1 MADQT
6 KEQVKKHLDKALGED
21 DSPEA
26 PQVLFAGVTQ
36 EQLDEWKAKH
46 KEVHIITVRVSEHET
61 LTGYF
66 KKPGRDVMAN
76 CINLAQDKKIFEAR
90 EFLLNNTFIGGDK
103 QITTNFDYSVT
114 AQTKLWTSINF
125 LTAEAT
131 KY

>member
-1 MADQT
+1 MAEQT
-6 KEQVKKHLDKALGED
+6 NKQAAKSVSAALGNDEIET
-21 DSPEA
+21 PV
-26 PQVLFAGVTQ
+26 QVLFAGVTQ
-36 EQLDEWKAKH
+36 EELDAWKAKY
-46 KEVHIITVRVSEHET
+46 KEVHIITVRLNEHEA

-66 KKPGRDVMAN
+66 KKPGRDIMAN

-90 EFLLNNTFIGGDK
+90 EFLLINTFIGGDK
-103 QITTNFDYSVT
+103 AITTNFDASVT